1 MVKVF
6 RSIFVAAFLLA
17 AACVL
22 VQTAAAEQWEI
33 DKQHSNFY
41 FDVRHTF
48 ATVRGQFGDFSG
60 NVAFDADTKS
70 VKSVEFSVRVAS
82 VNTRITKRDN
92 HLRSDDF
99 FHAKRY
105 PRMTFTSSEVEHR
118 GGERYMAQGE
128 LTIKSVTKEV
138 AIPFTFLGMR
148 DNPLQEGQ
156 KVAGFEAEFSL
167 NRLEYDVGTGRFAE
181 MGVVEETVNVLVTL
195 ELLKDK

>member
-1 MVKVF
+1 MLKGF
-6 RSIFVAAFLLA
+6 RSIFVVALLFAAV
-17 AACVL
+17 CVL
-22 VQTAAAEQWEI
+22 AQTAAAKQWSI

-48 ATVRGQFGDFSG
+48 ATVRGQFEDFSG
-60 NVAFDADTKS
+60 NVAFDADTKR
-70 VKSVEFSVRVAS
+70 VESVEFTVRVAS
-82 VNTRITKRDN
+82 VNTQITKRDN
-92 HLRSDDF
+92 HLRSDEF

-105 PRMTFTSSEVEHR
+105 PRMTFTSSQVEHR
-118 GGERYMAQGE
+118 GGDRYMAEGE

-148 DNPLQEGQ
+148 DNPLQQGQ
-156 KVAGFEAEFSL
+156 KVAGFETEFSL
-167 NRLEYDVGTGRFAE
+167 NRLEYDVGTGKFAK